1 MEKYGAKR
9 ARKIRGRH
17 TMTAVAIGNTFALAS
32 RWVDILRGMK
42 PKAIAERI
50 GASHRTVENW
60 QDGEN
65 GPAWRHTVAMLNDD
79 EMAPML
85 LRAAGR
91 IDLAKQLEILSL
103 EKRVEALKQAEQR
116 HKEEAHAIRESLG
129 ASRAGGLVGGRSVQR
144 DGDEAQAGS
153 GVVPRPSKE

>member
-9 ARKIRGRH
+9 ARKIRRH
-17 TMTAVAIGNTFALAS
+17 TSPRTGGELEGRSERPDVATRRRDAQRRRNGTRCCCGL
-32 RWVDILRGMK
+32 
-42 PKAIAERI
+42 P
-50 GASHRTVENW
+50 VE
-60 QDGEN
+60 
-65 GPAWRHTVAMLNDD
+65 
-79 EMAPML
+79 
-85 LRAAGR
+85 
-91 IDLAKQLEILSL
+91 IDLAKQHEILSL
-103 EKRVEALKQAEQR
+103 ERRVDALKQAEQR